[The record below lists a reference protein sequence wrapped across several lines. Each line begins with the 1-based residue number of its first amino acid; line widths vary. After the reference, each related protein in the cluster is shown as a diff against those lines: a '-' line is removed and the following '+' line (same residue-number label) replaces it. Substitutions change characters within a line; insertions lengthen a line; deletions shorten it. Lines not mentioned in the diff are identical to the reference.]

1 MKKVLKMKKVV
12 WSYSVYSMQEL
23 NKSEPI
29 SLGLDMLLLPPL
41 SILIALDYSL
51 SAGQQLGL

>member
-1 MKKVLKMKKVV
+1 MKKVA

-41 SILIALDYSL
+41 IILSALDSL
-51 SAGQQLGL
+51 SAEQWLGL

>member
-1 MKKVLKMKKVV
+1 MKKVV

-41 SILIALDYSL
+41 IILSALDSL
-51 SAGQQLGL
+51 SAEQ